1 MNTFSQ
7 VSELKGQV
15 ESMQSV
21 SRMSD
26 ADMEAQFMGSASS
39 RRTMTT
45 MDERHRDQL
54 RKVEKERKDAQEVWF
69 RKKWKQNS
77 VILLIPFF
85 TTSPKF
91 QTEPALRVLDK
102 YLSFIFQRMANE
114 FKALEADFESTKNKL
129 DASRARWVL

>member
-1 MNTFSQ
+1 MNTFTQ
-7 VSELKGQV
+7 VNELKGQV

-26 ADMEAQFMGSASS
+26 ADLEAQFMGSASS

-69 RKKWKQNS
+69 RKKWK
-77 VILLIPFF
+77 
-85 TTSPKF
+85 
-91 QTEPALRVLDK
+91 
-102 YLSFIFQRMANE
+102 
-114 FKALEADFESTKNKL
+114 
-129 DASRARWVL
+129 

>member
-1 MNTFSQ
+1 MNTFTP
-7 VSELKGQV
+7 VNELKGQV

-26 ADMEAQFMGSASS
+26 ADLEAQSMGSASS

-69 RKKWKQNS
+69 RKK
-77 VILLIPFF
+77 
-85 TTSPKF
+85 
-91 QTEPALRVLDK
+91 
-102 YLSFIFQRMANE
+102 
-114 FKALEADFESTKNKL
+114 
-129 DASRARWVL
+129 